1 MQAAL
6 TEVSWTWCLPFL
18 QSQLLGDAVPVQ
30 AQKTQRIAAERP
42 VLFEEKRKNRRHI
55 AVCWY
60 LHMRGSE
67 PERNQSCASQHLV

>member
-55 AVCWY
+55 AVC
-60 LHMRGSE
+60 
-67 PERNQSCASQHLV
+67 